1 MPLFPPV
8 ECSPL
13 ASGAQAGFQ
22 LSWFLLLGSL
32 IQSTTYIA
40 IHNSPGLTFWLCATE
55 TNPKYFKPKENL
67 LAGYWGLQKSEK
79 VTRAR
84 ASLAPGVNQ
93 GFNSGASW
101 SLGPEGCNG
110 FDLCLYP
117 LPSFHSLR
125 IYHPWSGV

>member
-40 IHNSPGLTFWLCATE
+40 IHSSPGLTFWLCAAE

-79 VTRAR
+79 VKRAR
-84 ASLAPGVNQ
+84 ASLVPGVNQ
-93 GFNSGASW
+93 GFQLRSFLV
-101 SLGPEGCNG
+101 LG
-110 FDLCLYP
+110 
-117 LPSFHSLR
+117 S
-125 IYHPWSGV
+125 